1 MSGRIIGL
9 YRLLER
15 TVNPSKILN
24 ALISDNLVSDPN
36 GARGRLLK
44 EAARLFRDKGYER
57 TTVRDLAAAVGIQS
71 GSLFHHFRTKEEILK
86 AVMVETI
93 RLNTALM
100 QAAMDAAKTNQ
111 DKLRALVRAELESVN
126 GQTGEAMAVLVFEWR
141 SLSEES
147 QVEVLELRDIYEQL
161 WLDALEAL
169 KQEGRL
175 LAEPFVVRRMLTG
188 ALSWTVTW
196 YRPERGGLSL
206 DGLTDQTMAMM
217 GFAPEA

>member
-1 MSGRIIGL
+1 MNQDS
-9 YRLLER
+9 
-15 TVNPSKILN
+15 ILRSLV
-24 ALISDNLVSDPN
+24 ADNLVSDPA
-36 GARGRLLK
+36 GARGRLLR

-100 QAAMDAAKTNQ
+100 QAAVDSATSNR
-111 DKLRALVRAELESVN
+111 DKLQALIRAELESIN

-147 QVEVLELRDIYEQL
+147 QAYVLELRDIYEQL
-161 WLDALEAL
+161 WLDVLEAL
-169 KQEGRL
+169 GRDGVL
-175 LAEPFVVRRMLTG
+175 TADPFVVRRMLTG

-196 YRPERGGLSL
+196 YRPDGGLTL
-206 DGLTDQTMAMM
+206 DDLTDQVVAMM
-217 GFAPEA
+217 GLTSARA

>member
-1 MSGRIIGL
+1 MVL
-9 YRLLER
+9 
-15 TVNPSKILN
+15 VNPNQILQS
-24 ALISDNLVSDPN
+24 LIAENLVSDPN

-44 EAARLFRDKGYER
+44 EAARLFREKGYER

-100 QAAMDAAKTNQ
+100 QAAMEAAETPK
-111 DKLRALVRAELESVN
+111 DKLRALVRAELESIN

-141 SLSEES
+141 SLSEDS
-147 QVEVLELRDIYEQL
+147 QAEVLELRDIYEAL
-161 WLDALEAL
+161 WLDVLGTL
-169 KQEGRL
+169 RDQKRL
-175 LAEPFVVRRMLTG
+175 LADPFVVRRMLTG

-196 YRPERGGLSL
+196 YRPERGGLTL
-206 DGLTDQTMAMM
+206 DGLTDQVMAML
-217 GFAPEA
+217 GFPPAS

>member
-1 MSGRIIGL
+1 MNQDS
-9 YRLLER
+9 
-15 TVNPSKILN
+15 ILHS
-24 ALISDNLVSDPN
+24 LIADNLVSDPAS
-36 GARGRLLK
+36 ARGRLLH

-100 QAAMDAAKTNQ
+100 QAAVDAAETHR
-111 DKLRALVRAELESVN
+111 DKLQALIRAELESIN

-141 SLSEES
+141 SLSETS
-147 QVEVLELRDIYEQL
+147 QAYVLELRDIYEQL
-161 WLDALEAL
+161 WLDVLEAL
-169 KQEGRL
+169 RREGVL
-175 LAEPFVVRRMLTG
+175 AAEPFVVRRMLTG

-196 YRPERGGLSL
+196 YRPDGGLTL
-206 DGLTDQTMAMM
+206 DDLTEQVVAMM
-217 GFAPEA
+217 GLTASPT

>member
-1 MSGRIIGL
+1 MNQDS
-9 YRLLER
+9 
-15 TVNPSKILN
+15 ILRSLV
-24 ALISDNLVSDPN
+24 ADNLVSDPA
-36 GARGRLLK
+36 GARGRLLH
-44 EAARLFRDKGYER
+44 EAAKLFRDKGYER

-100 QAAMDAAKTNQ
+100 QAAVDAASTHR
-111 DKLRALVRAELESVN
+111 DKLQALIRAELESIN

-147 QVEVLELRDIYEQL
+147 QVDVLELRDIYEQL
-161 WLDALEAL
+161 WLDVLEAL
-169 KQEGRL
+169 RQDGVLK
-175 LAEPFVVRRMLTG
+175 ADPFVVRRMLTG

-196 YRPERGGLSL
+196 YRADGGLTL
-206 DGLTDQTMAMM
+206 DDLTAQVVAMM
-217 GFAPEA
+217 GLTTQKTG

>member
-1 MSGRIIGL
+1 M
-9 YRLLER
+9 
-15 TVNPSKILN
+15 TQDHILQ
-24 ALISDNLVSDPN
+24 ALIAENLVSDPDS
-36 GARGRLLK
+36 ARGRLLR

-100 QAAMDAAKTNQ
+100 EAAVDAA
-111 DKLRALVRAELESVN
+111 DSDREKLRALVRAELESIN

-141 SLSEES
+141 SLSEKS
-147 QVEVLELRDIYEQL
+147 QAEVLELRDIYERL
-161 WLDALEAL
+161 WLDVLQSLQRGGLL
-169 KQEGRL
+169 K
-175 LAEPFVVRRMLTG
+175 ADPFIVRRMLTG

-196 YRPERGGLSL
+196 YKPERGGLTL
-206 DGLTDQTMAMM
+206 DGLTDQIMAMM
-217 GFAPEA
+217 SL

>member
-1 MSGRIIGL
+1 MSQ
-9 YRLLER
+9 
-15 TVNPSKILN
+15 NQILQS
-24 ALISDNLVSDPN
+24 LIAENLVSDPT

-44 EAARLFRDKGYER
+44 EAARLFREKGYER

-100 QAAMDAAKTNQ
+100 QSAMEAADTPR
-111 DKLRALVRAELESVN
+111 DKLRALVRAELESIN

-141 SLSEES
+141 SLSADS
-147 QVEVLELRDIYEQL
+147 QAEVLELRDIYEAL
-161 WLDALEAL
+161 WLDVLGLLREQGA
-169 KQEGRL
+169 L

-196 YRPERGGLSL
+196 YRPERGGLTL
-206 DGLTDQTMAMM
+206 DGLTDQVMAML
-217 GFAPEA
+217 GFAATA

>member
-1 MSGRIIGL
+1 MNQDS
-9 YRLLER
+9 
-15 TVNPSKILN
+15 ILRSLV
-24 ALISDNLVSDPN
+24 ADNLVSDPA
-36 GARGRLLK
+36 GARGRLLH
-44 EAARLFRDKGYER
+44 EAAKLFRDKGYER

-100 QAAMDAAKTNQ
+100 QAAVDAASTHR
-111 DKLRALVRAELESVN
+111 DKLQALIRAELESIN

-147 QVEVLELRDIYEQL
+147 QAYVLELRDIYEQL
-161 WLDALEAL
+161 WLDVLETL
-169 KQEGRL
+169 RQDGV
-175 LAEPFVVRRMLTG
+175 LAADPFVVRRMLTG

-196 YRPERGGLSL
+196 YRPDGGLTL
-206 DGLTDQTMAMM
+206 DDLTAQVVAMM
-217 GFAPEA
+217 GLTTP

>member
-1 MSGRIIGL
+1 MNQDS
-9 YRLLER
+9 
-15 TVNPSKILN
+15 ILRSLV
-24 ALISDNLVSDPN
+24 ADNLVSDPS
-36 GARGRLLK
+36 GARGRLLR

-100 QAAMDAAKTNQ
+100 QAAVDAADSHR
-111 DKLRALVRAELESVN
+111 DKLQALIRAELESIN

-141 SLSEES
+141 SLSEDS
-147 QVEVLELRDIYEQL
+147 QAYVLELRDIYEQL
-161 WLDALEAL
+161 WLDVLDALRRKGE
-169 KQEGRL
+169 
-175 LAEPFVVRRMLTG
+175 LAADPFVVRRMLTG

-196 YRPERGGLSL
+196 YRPTGGMTL
-206 DGLTDQTMAMM
+206 DDLTAQVVAMM
-217 GFAPEA
+217 GFSTAP

>member
-1 MSGRIIGL
+1 
-9 YRLLER
+9 
-15 TVNPSKILN
+15 VNQDAILRS
-24 ALISDNLVSDPN
+24 LIAENLVSDPA
-36 GARGRLLK
+36 GARGRLLR

-100 QAAMDAAKTNQ
+100 QAAVDAAGTRH
-111 DKLRALVRAELESVN
+111 DKLRALVRAELESIN

-141 SLSEES
+141 SLSETS
-147 QVEVLELRDIYEQL
+147 QAEVLELRGIYEAL
-161 WLDALEAL
+161 WLDVLGALSAD
-169 KQEGRL
+169 KVL
-175 LAEPFVVRRMLTG
+175 LADPFVVRRMLTG

-196 YRPERGGLSL
+196 YRPDGGLSL
-206 DGLTDQTMAMM
+206 DDLTTQVMAMM
-217 GFAPEA
+217 GLTPDG

>member
-1 MSGRIIGL
+1 M
-9 YRLLER
+9 
-15 TVNPSKILN
+15 TQDAILRS
-24 ALISDNLVSDPN
+24 LIAENLVSDPA

-71 GSLFHHFRTKEEILK
+71 GSLFHHFRTKEDILK

-100 QAAMDAAKTNQ
+100 QAAMDAVDAPR
-111 DKLRALVRAELESVN
+111 DKLRALIRAELESIN

-141 SLSEES
+141 SLSEDA
-147 QVEVLELRDIYEQL
+147 QAAVLELRDIYEQL
-161 WLDALEAL
+161 WLDVLEAVKAAGYL
-169 KQEGRL
+169 R
-175 LAEPFVVRRMLTG
+175 AEPFVVRRLLTG

-196 YRPERGGLSL
+196 YRPDGGLSL
-206 DGLTDQTMAMM
+206 DGLTDQVVAMM
-217 GFAPEA
+217 GLAE

>member
-1 MSGRIIGL
+1 MNQDS
-9 YRLLER
+9 
-15 TVNPSKILN
+15 ILRSLV
-24 ALISDNLVSDPN
+24 ADNLVSDPS
-36 GARGRLLK
+36 GARGRLLR

-100 QAAMDAAKTNQ
+100 QAAVDAADSHR
-111 DKLRALVRAELESVN
+111 DKLQALIRAELESIN

-141 SLSEES
+141 SLSEDS
-147 QVEVLELRDIYEQL
+147 QAYVLELRDIYEQL
-161 WLDALEAL
+161 WLDVLEAL
-169 KQEGRL
+169 RREGE
-175 LAEPFVVRRMLTG
+175 LAADPFVVRRMLTG

-196 YRPERGGLSL
+196 YRPTGGMTL
-206 DGLTDQTMAMM
+206 DDLTAQVVAMM
-217 GFAPEA
+217 GFNTAPQTREHGRKS

>member
-1 MSGRIIGL
+1 MNQDS
-9 YRLLER
+9 
-15 TVNPSKILN
+15 ILRSLV
-24 ALISDNLVSDPN
+24 ADNLVSDPA
-36 GARGRLLK
+36 GARGRLLH
-44 EAARLFRDKGYER
+44 EAAKLFRDKGYER

-100 QAAMDAAKTNQ
+100 QAAVDAASTHR
-111 DKLRALVRAELESVN
+111 DKLQALIRAELESIN

-147 QVEVLELRDIYEQL
+147 QAYVLELRDIYEQL
-161 WLDALEAL
+161 WLDVLEAL
-169 KQEGRL
+169 RQDGV
-175 LAEPFVVRRMLTG
+175 LAADPFVVRRMLTG

-196 YRPERGGLSL
+196 YRPDGGLTL
-206 DGLTDQTMAMM
+206 DDLTAQVVAMM
-217 GFAPEA
+217 GLTTPRIG

>member
-1 MSGRIIGL
+1 MNQDS
-9 YRLLER
+9 
-15 TVNPSKILN
+15 ILRS
-24 ALISDNLVSDPN
+24 LIAENLVSDPA
-36 GARGRLLK
+36 GARGRLLR

-100 QAAMDAAKTNQ
+100 QAAVDAAGTRH
-111 DKLRALVRAELESVN
+111 DKLRALVRAELESIN

-141 SLSEES
+141 SLSETS
-147 QVEVLELRDIYEQL
+147 QAEVLELRGIYEAL
-161 WLDALEAL
+161 WLDVLGALSAD
-169 KQEGRL
+169 KVL
-175 LAEPFVVRRMLTG
+175 LADPFVVRRMLTG

-196 YRPERGGLSL
+196 YRPDGGLSL
-206 DGLTDQTMAMM
+206 DDLTTQVMAMM
-217 GFAPEA
+217 GLSARE